1 MEPMSF
7 VKACKMFF
15 EAPPHGR
22 KIEISEFKALT
33 HKDKIEI
40 REGLIAQGY
49 DVNEVIEVVPLTS

>member
-15 EAPPHGR
+15 ETPPHGR
-22 KIEISEFKALT
+22 KIEITEFKALT
-33 HKDKIEI
+33 REDKVEI

-49 DVNEVIEVVPLTS
+49 NVAEILDAVPLHP